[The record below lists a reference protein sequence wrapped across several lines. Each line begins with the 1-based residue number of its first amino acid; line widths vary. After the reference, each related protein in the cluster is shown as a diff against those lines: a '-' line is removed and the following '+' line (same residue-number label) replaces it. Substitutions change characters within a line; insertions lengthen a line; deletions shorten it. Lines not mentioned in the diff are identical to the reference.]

1 MTGKPGTL
9 LPLQLSKSKL
19 VSGSTLTSVVIGVVV
34 VAALYFGRE
43 VLVPIAL
50 AILLSF
56 VLSPLV
62 GILRSWYFPRAIAVL
77 LVVFFAFVAI
87 FALGTLMVS
96 QVNELASDLPRLPV
110 HSTGKN

>member
-1 MTGKPGTL
+1 MTGNSGTL
-9 LPLQLSKSKL
+9 LPLQLSKSNPI
-19 VSGSTLTSVVIGVVV
+19 SGSTLTSVVIGVVV

-62 GILRSWYFPRAIAVL
+62 RILRSWYFPRVVAVL
-77 LVVFFAFVAI
+77 LVVFVAFVAI

-96 QVNELASDLPRLPV
+96 QVNQLAKDPLPV
-110 HSTGKN
+110 HPTGKN